1 MRKTFVKT
9 LLEEAKKDRDIFL
22 ITGDLGFM
30 ALEEFRD
37 TLPKQYLNAGV
48 SEQNMVSMA
57 AGLALTG
64 RKVYVYSITPFATM
78 RPFEQIRNDICYQN
92 LNVKIVGVGA
102 GFSYSLYGL
111 SHHGLEDISVMRSLA
126 NMTVVCPGDP
136 LEVAMATKASVKHK
150 GPMYLR
156 LGKAGEPIVNLNLKN
171 FTIGKAVII
180 QQGTDATLVATSNLL
195 QNAVEAGKLLKAQG
209 ISCCVISMHT
219 IKPIDKSAI
228 INAAKQTRAIITL
241 EEHNI
246 IGGLGS
252 AVAEVLAENHQNV
265 KFKRLGVPDE
275 YPHVIGSQ
283 KYLRKKYGLLA
294 SQVAGTVKN
303 ALKKRH

>member
-9 LLEEAKKDRDIFL
+9 LIEEAKQDRDIFL

-37 TLPKQYLNAGV
+37 VLPNQYLNAGV
-48 SEQNMVSMA
+48 SEQNMLGMA
-57 AGLALTG
+57 AGLALSG
-64 RKVYVYSITPFATM
+64 KKVYVYSIIPFATM
-78 RPFEQIRNDICYQN
+78 RPFEYVKDDICYQN

-102 GFSYSLYGL
+102 GFSYSLYG
-111 SHHGLEDISVMRSLA
+111 STHHALEDISIMRSLP

-136 LEVAMATKASVKHK
+136 LEVKFATKASVKHK

-156 LGKAGEPIVNLNLKN
+156 LGKAGEPVVNPRLKN
-171 FTIGKAVII
+171 FKIGKAVIV
-180 QQGTDATLVATSNLL
+180 QNGKDATIIATSNLL
-195 QNAVEAGKLLKAQG
+195 QNAVEAGKLLKEQG
-209 ISCCVISMHT
+209 VDCGVISMHT
-219 IKPIDKSAI
+219 IKPIDQSAI
-228 INAAKQTRAIITL
+228 IEAAKETKAIVTL
-241 EEHNI
+241 EEHSV

-252 AVAEVLAENHQNV
+252 AVAEILAENNLKV

-283 KYLRKKYGLLA
+283 RYLREKYGL
-294 SQVAGTVKN
+294 SPQQVAQTIRNVIS
-303 ALKKRH
+303 KRN